1 MPTYK
6 QSEPQQSGKY
16 FVEPGVYRVE
26 IENAVEKRSQAGNEM
41 IKLVCRVVLPDGT
54 LGPEIWDHLV
64 FTPKAAWKIDQFLA
78 SIGQAVVAGEEVNI
92 DAGDL
97 IGQTALAEIGEEPGQ
112 TNPDHRFNT
121 IERWLFG
128 SERSEWLES
137 NRRPGDPAPVVKKA
151 EPPKKAAKT
160 EKSED
165 DIPF

>member
-6 QSEPQQSGKY
+6 QSEPKTNGKY
-16 FVEPGVYRVE
+16 FVEPGTYRVE
-26 IENAVEKRSQAGNEM
+26 IESAVEKISAQGNDM
-41 IKLVCRVVLPDGT
+41 IKLVCRVLLPDGAK
-54 LGPEIWDHLV
+54 GPEIWDHLV

-137 NRRPGDPAPVVKKA
+137 NRRPGDPAPVVKKP
-151 EPPKKAAKT
+151 EPPKKVAKA
-160 EKSED
+160 EKNED